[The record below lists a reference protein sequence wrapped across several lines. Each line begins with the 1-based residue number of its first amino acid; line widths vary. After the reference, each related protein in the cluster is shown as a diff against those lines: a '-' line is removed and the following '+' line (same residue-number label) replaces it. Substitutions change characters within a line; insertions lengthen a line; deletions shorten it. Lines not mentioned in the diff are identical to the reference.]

1 MWYEIVDVG
10 LVKYVW
16 HSEIRCHSTNKD
28 KIYKIKYY
36 CTHQSL
42 VLKSFK
48 KNKPKEPLFKTLHRL
63 EDNLQLGMI

>member
-36 CTHQSL
+36 CSHQSL

-48 KNKPKEPLFKTLHRL
+48 KKINQKNLYLKLCIDWKTIYSW
-63 EDNLQLGMI
+63 E

>member
-1 MWYEIVDVG
+1 MWYKIVDVG

-36 CTHQSL
+36 CSHQSL

-48 KNKPKEPLFKTLHRL
+48 KINQKNLYLKLCIDWKTIYSW
-63 EDNLQLGMI
+63 E